1 MKLDPLQVNPLM
13 SENKSPIL
21 TCRSL
26 KKTYQDGDRVIP
38 VLENVNFSVMPG
50 ESVAIVGRSG
60 SGKTTLL
67 NLLGG
72 LELPS
77 SGSVV
82 LADTDLQAISERKR
96 GYLRNRVLGL
106 IFQFHHLLPE
116 FTALENV
123 CMPLLIQGV
132 SVAIAKKKAL
142 SLLDKVSLSHRIT
155 HKPATMSGGER
166 QRVAIA
172 RALVTDPKCILA
184 DEPTGNL
191 DNQSADLVY
200 DLMMQLIKEIG
211 TSFIVVTHDLGLAKR
226 MDRIVSLERG
236 VLTDGI
242 IPRTV

>member
-1 MKLDPLQVNPLM
+1 MKPKLIQ
-13 SENKSPIL
+13 ENKNPIL
-21 TCRSL
+21 FCHDL
-26 KKTYQDGDRVIP
+26 KKTYQDGDRIIP

-72 LELPS
+72 LEAPT
-77 SGSVV
+77 SGKVV
-82 LADTDLQAISERKR
+82 LADTNLQALSERKR

-132 SVAIAKKKAL
+132 SVNEAKKRAL
-142 SLLDKVSLSHRIT
+142 TLLDKVSLSHRIT

-172 RALVTDPKCILA
+172 RALVTEPRCILA

-211 TSFIVVTHDLGLAKR
+211 TSFIVVTHDLTLAKR
-226 MDRIVSLERG
+226 MDRIVSLEK
-236 VLTDGI
+236 GI
-242 IPRTV
+242 LNEG

>member
-1 MKLDPLQVNPLM
+1 MPKSLAE
-13 SENKSPIL
+13 ENMIL
-21 TCRSL
+21 ICQNL
-26 KKTYQDGDRVIP
+26 KKTYQDADKVIP
-38 VLENVNFSVMPG
+38 VLEDVNLSVKAG

-72 LELPS
+72 LEEPS
-77 SGSVV
+77 AGKVV
-82 LADTDLQAISERKR
+82 LADTDLHALSDRKR

-123 CMPLLIQGV
+123 CMPLLIQGLPV
-132 SVAIAKKKAL
+132 KTTISRALAIL
-142 SLLDKVSLSHRIT
+142 EKVGLSHRVE

-172 RALVTDPKCILA
+172 RALVTEPKCILA

-191 DNQSADLVY
+191 DNQSADHVY
-200 DLMMQLIKEIG
+200 ELMMELIREFG
-211 TSFIVVTHDLGLAKR
+211 TSFVVVTHDLNLAKR
-226 MDRIVSLERG
+226 MDRIVSLDRG
-236 VLTDGI
+236 TLVDGLLSSA
-242 IPRTV
+242 

>member
-1 MKLDPLQVNPLM
+1 MKH
-13 SENKSPIL
+13 NKPIL
-21 TCRSL
+21 TCQNI
-26 KKTYQDGDRVIP
+26 KKVYQDGDRTIP
-38 VLENVNFSVMPG
+38 VLENVNFSVMSG

-72 LELPS
+72 LESPTT
-77 SGSVV
+77 GDVV
-82 LADTDLQAISERKR
+82 LDDTNLHKLSDRKR

-123 CMPLLIQGV
+123 CMPLLIQGI
-132 SVAIAKKKAL
+132 SVREARKRSETIL
-142 SLLDKVSLSHRIT
+142 EKVSLSHRIL

-172 RALVTDPKCILA
+172 RALVTHPKCILA

-191 DNQSADLVY
+191 DNQSADQIY
-200 DLMMQLIKEIG
+200 DLMMQLIGEFG
-211 TSFIVVTHDLGLAKR
+211 TSFIVVTHDLTLAKR
-226 MDRIVSLERG
+226 MNRIVSLEKGILR
-236 VLTDGI
+236 DGI
-242 IPRTV
+242 